1 MNELAMDLSAAAVND
16 RYFEVLII
24 PQAAIAEVLCK
35 LFTVLDSLQVILK
48 IDADPVS
55 HRDAILWLNEG
66 MINGEN
72 KALDAMYAYLA
83 FYHAER
89 IAVSIESNRSKMNLV
104 RGGMWIGLAAT
115 VNFAIGF
122 IWLARA

>member
-1 MNELAMDLSAAAVND
+1 MPMNELAMDLTAAAVND

-55 HRDAILWLNEG
+55 HRDAIFHIEKE
-66 MINGEN
+66 MF
-72 KALDAMYAYLA
+72 ALLTSDTNPAYQ
-83 FYHAER
+83 
-89 IAVSIESNRSKMNLV
+89 ESFR
-104 RGGMWIGLAAT
+104 T
-115 VNFAIGF
+115 
-122 IWLARA
+122 

>member
-55 HRDAILWLNEG
+55 HRDAIFHIEKECLHYSPLTP
-66 MINGEN
+66 IR
-72 KALDAMYAYLA
+72 
-83 FYHAER
+83 R
-89 IAVSIESNRSKMNLV
+89 IRNRSE
-104 RGGMWIGLAAT
+104 RDPAAISHFLT
-115 VNFAIGF
+115 TREPWRRPAGADCARVLEEKNAHSAVNCA
-122 IWLARA
+122 AAP